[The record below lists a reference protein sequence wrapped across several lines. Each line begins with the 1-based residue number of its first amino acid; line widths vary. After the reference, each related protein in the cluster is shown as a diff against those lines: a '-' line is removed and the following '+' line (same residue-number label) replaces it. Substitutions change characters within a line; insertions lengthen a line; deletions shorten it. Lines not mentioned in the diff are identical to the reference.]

1 MIQFRTVLAADATSQ
16 VVQEPDGSLSH
27 DALFPDKPWE
37 TTKLD
42 DKAPETVAIRELL
55 YSEKA
60 TLEEK
65 ALAIPVALALSK
77 SETPDARDVTAME
90 DAKQAADVRKAEAQA
105 EVLLAEGEVKP

>member
-1 MIQFRTVLAADATSQ
+1 MVQFRTVLTADATSQ
-16 VVQEPDGSLSH
+16 VVQEPDGTLSH

-37 TTKLD
+37 TTALD

-65 ALAIPVALALSK
+65 SLAIPVALALSK
-77 SETPDARDVTAME
+77 GEVPKPTDVQAVQDAKDAADARPV
-90 DAKQAADVRKAEAQA
+90 AADATPQ
-105 EVLLAEGEVKP
+105 